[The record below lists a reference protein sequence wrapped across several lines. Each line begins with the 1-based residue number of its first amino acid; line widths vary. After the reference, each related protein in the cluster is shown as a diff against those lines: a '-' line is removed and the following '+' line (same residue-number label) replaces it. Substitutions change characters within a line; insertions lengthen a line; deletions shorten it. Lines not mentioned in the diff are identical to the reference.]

1 MKNYI
6 DDYDFEFD
14 DIETSETI
22 QDKTAQI
29 LMENVANKEIKS
41 PTPIKV
47 IKSTKEVI
55 EPKEKTTKAKLKEEC
70 FTRNETLLTIVYY
83 LGDGVIFK
91 DQLVKIMKRINLTLS
106 ETAIKKSIKDLKD
119 IGFLKEKQLLSNH
132 KRYCLYLT
140 KYPIGK
146 IEGKPSVEVTGV
158 RLTQDKIL
166 NSLYRVEHF
175 INTEL
180 DNIANNKIKP
190 YDINEMLMDKYN
202 YLFIKKHEDNVVY
215 QSLWL
220 NFNRD
225 GLISLVNRILKED
238 KNVALYDWI
247 NKINKATKNREEIQI
262 PTELIDSKIK
272 KINNIN
278 TIGTN
283 ANESISKKNID
294 INLFNIKNLI
304 NRSFYIENI
313 QYVED
318 SLNGLNGMKITLT
331 YLDIKD
337 NTSAQTLHRDIA
349 YAYLMFQRY
358 FDTHYVFLEVN
369 VMTWSNT
376 SKGKLKR
383 KSFEK
388 NKDGYKICFNEYY
401 NAGLKL
407 SSWKNGIVVNY
418 CSLNLD
424 KKYNIKS
431 DS

>member
-6 DDYDFEFD
+6 DDFDFGFY

-29 LMENVANKEIKS
+29 LMENVANKKIKS

-47 IKSTKEVI
+47 IKQAKVI
-55 EPKEKTTKAKLKEEC
+55 ESKEKTTKSKLKEEC
-70 FTRNETLLTIVYY
+70 FVKNETLLTIVYY
-83 LGDGVIFK
+83 LGNGVIFK
-91 DQLVKIMKRINLTLS
+91 EQLIKIMKRINLTLS
-106 ETAIKKSIKDLKD
+106 ETGIKKAIKDLKD
-119 IGFLKEKQLLSNH
+119 IGFLKEQQLLRNH

-175 INTEL
+175 INTHL

-202 YLFIKKHEDNVVY
+202 YLLIKKHEDNVVY

-225 GLISLVNRILKED
+225 ELTSLVSLILIED

-283 ANESISKKNID
+283 ADESISKKNID

-304 NRSFYIENI
+304 NRNFYIENI

-318 SLNGLNGMKITLT
+318 SLNGMKITLT

-358 FDTHYVFLEVN
+358 FNTHYVFLEVN
-369 VMTWSNT
+369 VRTWSNT

-388 NKDGYKICFNEYY
+388 NKDGYITCFNEYY